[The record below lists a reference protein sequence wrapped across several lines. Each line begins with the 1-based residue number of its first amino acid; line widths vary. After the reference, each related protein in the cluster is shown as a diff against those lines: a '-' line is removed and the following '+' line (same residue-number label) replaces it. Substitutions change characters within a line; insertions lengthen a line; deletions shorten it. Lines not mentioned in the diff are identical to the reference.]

1 MDGVT
6 QYTYDALGQLLTETV
21 NGTLVASMTY
31 DNYGNILT
39 KGSNT
44 YTYGD
49 SVWKDRL
56 TAFNGQAI
64 SYDAQGNPTSYRGKT
79 LTWEKGRQLKS
90 YGSYSYTYNA
100 NGFRTSKTVS
110 GVKHT
115 YTLDGTKIL
124 KETWGST
131 SLTPLYDNED
141 EVCGILYNSTPY
153 YFLKNLQGDVIAI
166 TNKSGE
172 VVARYTY
179 DAWGKVL
186 SVKSASGTVITS
198 STNVANVNPFRY
210 RGYYYDTETS
220 LYYLQSRYYDPDVAR
235 FINADDAE
243 YLGTDEIAVMC
254 NLFTYCNNDCIMNSD
269 PSGYL
274 SLNMKSLGKK
284 YWLAKFISIFASNI
298 TDRGKNI
305 CVINLR
311 WVGIKLALKAIA
323 GTSPKIGS
331 FFTVSKNK
339 LSCSLGGISFSSG
352 SGKIGLSVSGSFF
365 SVTLKAFVEL
375 TKSAVI
381 FGFSFTH
388 SIVQNKKRVYYGVAL
403 SISIS
408 YWTLAFAAASI
419 AAACFFVPAF
429 VPVASKLVIGM
440 GRLISNPRRSLLTT
454 AKAAGIGMRLAAGFH

>member
-1 MDGVT
+1 MGFLEFPISLYLTKGLISAFNSLILSPFYLEPIVRSLDMRQKREYSYTYEDNKIVRSAEYGITVNGSEVVTSRTLVNSILYSYDKDGKLTSKRFVPASGAKQEYFYENPEDGNPIVTFTAGGKTITSHSKTDAFGRKVFDELQLGSGFVSRQFSYHAGKKTDEHVRNDKLKSSPTTQLVSQIVLSDGRILSYEYDAEERITKVTDSVDGVT

-21 NGTLVASMTY
+21 NGTLVGSMTY

-56 TAFNGQAI
+56 TSFNGQAI

-90 YGSYSYTYNA
+90 YGSYSYTYTS
-100 NGFRTSKTVS
+100 NGVRNSKTVS

-220 LYYLQSRYYDPDVAR
+220 LYYL
-235 FINADDAE
+235 
-243 YLGTDEIAVMC
+243 
-254 NLFTYCNNDCIMNSD
+254 
-269 PSGYL
+269 
-274 SLNMKSLGKK
+274 
-284 YWLAKFISIFASNI
+284 
-298 TDRGKNI
+298 
-305 CVINLR
+305 
-311 WVGIKLALKAIA
+311 
-323 GTSPKIGS
+323 
-331 FFTVSKNK
+331 
-339 LSCSLGGISFSSG
+339 
-352 SGKIGLSVSGSFF
+352 
-365 SVTLKAFVEL
+365 
-375 TKSAVI
+375 
-381 FGFSFTH
+381 
-388 SIVQNKKRVYYGVAL
+388 
-403 SISIS
+403 
-408 YWTLAFAAASI
+408 
-419 AAACFFVPAF
+419 
-429 VPVASKLVIGM
+429 
-440 GRLISNPRRSLLTT
+440 
-454 AKAAGIGMRLAAGFH
+454 